1 MLRRM
6 SPRFRSPLVLLA
18 VLTAALAASPAAS
31 AARWETDGPVFA
43 MQQSQGTL
51 FLGGRF
57 TALYRRSA
65 PAVLLATTADALSP
79 PPLAFDASGR
89 VTLAVSD
96 GIGGYYVAGELE
108 TGGVP
113 ERLVHVRDDGTRD
126 AGFLA
131 SGLTVAPTAM
141 AVLGSTVYVAGRG
154 LPLTAVDGQVGTA
167 TPLPV
172 QADGEVSALAIAGR
186 RLIVAG
192 RFAQLG
198 TVPRANLGA
207 IDLSNGSVAP
217 WSPSTDGAVAAVAV
231 DAGDLIVGGSFG
243 TIAGA
248 ARRNLA
254 RVSLETGAVAPGW
267 LAGSAD
273 PVGALAVGDDR
284 VYYAASASSGPNLL
298 ALDRAAGT
306 ATSFRL
312 RVSGTL
318 QTILPVGG
326 QVYLGGS
333 FRKVGGRARL
343 NLAAVD
349 QRTAALADWN
359 PSPAGPVAS
368 LVSGSRGR
376 LLAGGSFTKIGYVQR
391 RNLAAVN
398 AASGRPLAWSPSAD
412 RPVRALAVEGSQV
425 YVGGDFRTLSGAPR
439 PFLGAVTVS
448 RGGATAW
455 APKVDGAV
463 RAIAVFGPTVVV
475 GGTFRRAGRLKRRG
489 LAAFGGDGRPRAWN
503 ARLDGS
509 VRTLQRFR
517 GTVLAGGLFRTVAGV
532 PRRNFAVVTLNGRAA
547 VTPLHADTNGEVR
560 AVAIDGGELIVGG
573 DFTRVNGAVRRSLA
587 RVDQQSHVVPWGAPL
602 AGRSVSVD
610 AIGLAGASV
619 YVGGSFDFAGGQ
631 RRPGVAAFAR
641 SNGVLQPWQ
650 VGFVVDPATTPSIA
664 ALSAGTASVVLGGA
678 FTLTSGSANLVAV
691 DPQAGAERG
700 S

>member
-1 MLRRM
+1 MLPRM
-6 SPRFRSPLVLLA
+6 PPRPQLVVALL
-18 VLTAALAASPAAS
+18 AALATALVAVPAAS
-31 AARWETDGPVFA
+31 AARWETDGPVLA
-43 MQQSQGTL
+43 MQQSQGAIY
-51 FLGGRF
+51 LGGRF

-79 PPLAFDASGR
+79 PPLAFGASGR
-89 VTLAVSD
+89 VTIAVSD
-96 GIGGYYVAGELE
+96 GIGGYYVAGELA
-108 TGGVP
+108 TGGVT

-126 AGFLA
+126 AAFLA

-172 QADGEVSALAIAGR
+172 QVDGEISALAITGR

-192 RFAQLG
+192 RFARLG
-198 TVPRANLGA
+198 TVPRSNLGA
-207 IDLSNGSVAP
+207 IDLSNGTVAP

-231 DAGDLIVGGSFG
+231 DGGDLLVGGSFG
-243 TIAGA
+243 TITGTV
-248 ARRNLA
+248 RRNLA
-254 RVSLETGAVAPGW
+254 RISLETGAVDPSW
-267 LAGSAD
+267 PAGSDD
-273 PVGALAVGDDR
+273 PVGALVVGDER
-284 VYYAASASSGPNLL
+284 VYYSTSASSGPNLL
-298 ALDRAAGT
+298 ALDRAGG
-306 ATSFRL
+306 ATTPFRL
-312 RVSGTL
+312 RVSGQL
-318 QTILPVGG
+318 RAILPVGG

-349 QRTAALADWN
+349 QKTAALADWN

-368 LVSGSRGR
+368 LVAGSGGR

-398 AASGRPLAWSPSAD
+398 AASGRPLPWSPSAD
-412 RPVRALAVEGSQV
+412 RPVRALAVEGSRV

-439 PFLGAVTVS
+439 PFLGAVTAA
-448 RGGATAW
+448 RGGALAW
-455 APKVDGAV
+455 APKLDGEV

-475 GGTFRRAGRLKRRG
+475 GGTFRRTGKLKRRG

-503 ARLDGS
+503 AHLDGS
-509 VRTLQRFR
+509 VRALQRFR
-517 GTVLAGGLFRTVAGV
+517 GTVLVGGLFRTVAGV
-532 PRRNFAVVTLNGRAA
+532 PRRNFAVVTLNGRAG

-560 AVAIDGGELIVGG
+560 AVTIDGGGVIVGG

-587 RVDQQSHVVPWGAPL
+587 RVDLQSHVVPWGAPL

-610 AIGLAGASV
+610 AIGFAGASV

-650 VGFVVDPATTPSIA
+650 VAFVVDPATTPSIA
-664 ALSAGTASVVLGGA
+664 VLSAGPASVVLGGA

-691 DPQAGAERG
+691 DPLAGGESG
-700 S
+700 